1 MEILSKEA
9 NARIC
14 KFKTRHGFIETPFF
28 MPVATKASVKH
39 LSSIELENIQV
50 PAIISNSLV
59 LYLRPGLDVIK
70 KFKGLHNFMN
80 FHNVIFTDSGGFQML
95 RPAFLINYNEQGI
108 NFKSPFDGKK
118 FNFTP
123 ESSMQVQEKI
133 NADVAMSLDNVPE
146 YGKDYESVKE
156 SVKLTHL
163 WLDRCIK
170 AHKKNQEGKKESN
183 KQLLFGITQGSIF
196 PDLRKK
202 SIDFLNKKDIDGI
215 ALGGLCIGESKKQM
229 FDSIKLHA
237 KYLRKDKVKYLMG
250 VGSPPDIV
258 NSVNEGI
265 DIFDSVFP
273 TQNARHG
280 NLFTSKGKLHIL
292 RKEFLKDN
300 KPIDENCSC
309 YVCRN
314 YSRSYIQYQL
324 KFKEGLAYKL
334 TTYHNIHY
342 ITKLMEQIK
351 QSIKE
356 NSFKKFRK
364 DFLKKWKEK

>member
-1 MEILSKEA
+1 MEILSKEK
-9 NARIC
+9 NARNC
-14 KFKTRHGFIETPFF
+14 KFKTRHGEIETPFF

-39 LSSIELENIQV
+39 LSSIELETIGT

-59 LYLRPGLDVIK
+59 LYLRPGLEVIE
-70 KFKGLHNFMN
+70 KFKGLHNFMK

-95 RPAFLINYNEQGI
+95 RPAFLIDYNEQGI

-123 ESSMQVQEKI
+123 EKSMEVQEKI
-133 NADVAMSLDNVPE
+133 GADVVMCLDNLPE
-146 YGKDYESVKE
+146 YGQDYESVKDA
-156 SVKLTHL
+156 VKLTHA
-163 WLDRCIK
+163 WADRCIK
-170 AHKKNQEGKKESN
+170 AHKDK
-183 KQLLFGITQGSIF
+183 KQLLIGITQGSVF
-196 PDLRKK
+196 PALRKK
-202 SIDFLNKKDIDGI
+202 SIEFFNKKEVDGL

-237 KYLRKDKVKYLMG
+237 KYLRKDKVRYLMG

-292 RKEFLKDN
+292 RKEFFKDES
-300 KPIDENCSC
+300 PIDENCSC
-309 YVCRN
+309 YVCKN
-314 YSRSYIQYQL
+314 YSRAYIQYQL
-324 KFKEGLAYKL
+324 KFKEGVGYKL
-334 TTYHNIHY
+334 ATYHNIHY
-342 ITKLMEQIK
+342 ITNLMKEIRLN
-351 QSIKE
+351 IKE
-356 NSFKKFRK
+356 NNFKKFRK
-364 DFLKKWKEK
+364 EFLSNWVTKE